1 MLQPILGMNI
11 SFLRFDNPSSLR
23 GPSMIG
29 ASRHL
34 IDSYSCFDLSS
45 DRKVQGR
52 VQDGSTVIS
61 ASQDATCL
69 CFVHMCS
76 KLELVCCQKHKNV
89 DASSTLLFLVYIYD
103 LLRQTFKETDYERKK
118 QDSWYKR
125 KKTARTMY

>member
-1 MLQPILGMNI
+1 ML
-11 SFLRFDNPSSLR
+11 
-23 GPSMIG
+23 G

-52 VQDGSTVIS
+52 IQGGSTMIS

-76 KLELVCCQKHKNV
+76 KLKLVCSCQKHKNV
-89 DASSTLLFLVYIYD
+89 DASSTLLFLEYIYD
-103 LLRQTFKETDYERKK
+103 LLRQTFKETNYEEEETRFVSEKK
-118 QDSWYKR
+118 EDSKDNVLKLDNGKRMREQDICLCEKIVV
-125 KKTARTMY
+125 

>member
-1 MLQPILGMNI
+1 
-11 SFLRFDNPSSLR
+11 
-23 GPSMIG
+23 MIG

-61 ASQDATCL
+61 ASQYATCL

-76 KLELVCCQKHKNV
+76 KLELVCCQKLKNV

-118 QDSWYKR
+118 QDSCYKR

>member
-1 MLQPILGMNI
+1 MLQASLGTNI
-11 SFLRFDNPSSLR
+11 GFLRSDNPSSFR
-23 GPSMIG
+23 GPSVLG

-34 IDSYSCFDLSS
+34 IDSYSCFNLSS

-52 VQDGSTVIS
+52 VQDRSTVIS

-69 CFVHMCS
+69 CFVHVCS

-89 DASSTLLFLVYIYD
+89 DASSTLLFLEYIYD
-103 LLRQTFKETDYERKK
+103 LLRQTFKETNYERKK
-118 QDSWYKR
+118 QDSCQKR